1 MEKTMM
7 LPAMYNV
14 LSQEEMTYTEGGATM
29 TQALLAALIPP
40 YGWYKAS
47 TEIRDYRKKNPNTCV
62 AGCEKSVTNA
72 IYGIGCA
79 YNFVTL
85 NIATSGLGLI
95 PAAYIIFKK

>member
-1 MEKTMM
+1 M
-7 LPAMYNV
+7 
-14 LSQEEMTYTEGGATM
+14 
-29 TQALLAALIPP
+29 
-40 YGWYKAS
+40 
-47 TEIRDYRKKNPNTCV
+47 
-62 AGCEKSVTNA
+62 AGCEKNVTNA